1 MELWYRNG
9 GTTMTE
15 TAVVA
20 LADTSMG
27 LSVAAQAADVL
38 GARVLRSELLE
49 PGAVGEG
56 RLAAIGNADALIVEL
71 DRDGGADLDA
81 LLALVDRT
89 ARNPGIDA
97 VVCFPE
103 SLIDIV
109 AAGISS
115 ARVALLCAPT
125 MIERVAA
132 LQLAVQP
139 RQLML
144 ADIGAESEAQRLMQL
159 SREVAR
165 IAKALA
171 ELSAGEP
178 GPGSAVHDGAGR
190 FAAETRSD
198 PVEPVTIRA
207 VIRARRLRDQYLPP
221 ALFADPAWDMLLDL
235 MAARLEAQPVAVSS
249 LCIAAAVPPTTAL
262 RWIQTLAD
270 ADLIERRPD
279 QRDGRRVF
287 ISLADRAAE
296 AMQRYFTA
304 ARQAGAIL
312 A

>member
-9 GTTMTE
+9 GTTAADR
-15 TAVVA
+15 AVVV
-20 LADTSMG
+20 LADTPAG

-49 PGAVGEG
+49 PGAAADAW
-56 RLAAIGNADALIVEL
+56 LIAIGGADALIVEL
-71 DRDGGADLDA
+71 DSDGGLELDA
-81 LLALVDRT
+81 LLALIDRT
-89 ARNPGIDA
+89 ARDSGIDA
-97 VVCFPE
+97 VICFPE

-109 AAGISS
+109 AAAIGSGRI
-115 ARVALLCAPT
+115 ALLCAPT

-139 RQLML
+139 RQPML
-144 ADIGAESEAQRLMQL
+144 ADIGSESEAQRLMQL

-178 GPGSAVHDGAGR
+178 GPGPAVHDGAGR

-198 PVEPVTIRA
+198 PVDAATVRA
-207 VIRARRLRDQYLPP
+207 VIRARRLRDQYLPA

-235 MAARLEAQPVAVSS
+235 MAARLEGRPVAVSS

-262 RWIQTLAD
+262 RWIQALAN

-296 AMQRYFTA
+296 AMQHYFTA